1 MESAVRTSIMLRA
14 MQMGHIV
21 HAAQST
27 DIAGKLK
34 SIAWYRMATKM
45 VTPNQ
50 QLALPKFVHDAS
62 K

>member
-1 MESAVRTSIMLRA
+1 MLRA